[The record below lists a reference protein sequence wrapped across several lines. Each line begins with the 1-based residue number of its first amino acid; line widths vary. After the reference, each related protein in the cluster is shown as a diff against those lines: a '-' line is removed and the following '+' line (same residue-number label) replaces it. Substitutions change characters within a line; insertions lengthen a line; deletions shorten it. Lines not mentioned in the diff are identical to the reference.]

1 MSLSSYVDKKVCII
15 TTDGRCLVG
24 SLSSYDNTTNLVSCV
39 QCLQSSAVLE
49 GQTSASVVEIANP
62 LSPWLFGRMLTSYA
76 KPQVLS
82 NTVERGIRS
91 ADEGVPSAETPV
103 GVYLVRGENVCL
115 VGLVDEELDMSIN
128 WTEVKGAPIR
138 TTKNP

>member
-24 SLSSYDNTTNLVSCV
+24 SLSSYDNTTNL
-39 QCLQSSAVLE
+39 
-49 GQTSASVVEIANP
+49 
-62 LSPWLFGRMLTSYA
+62 
-76 KPQVLS
+76 VLS